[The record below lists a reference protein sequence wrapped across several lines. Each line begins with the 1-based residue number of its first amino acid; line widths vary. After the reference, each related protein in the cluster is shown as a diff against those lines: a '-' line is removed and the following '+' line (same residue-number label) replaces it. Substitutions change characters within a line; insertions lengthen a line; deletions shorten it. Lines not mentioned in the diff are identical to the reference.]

1 MLLTSAATLHQT
13 GRDIFGASSMTAEQ
27 IFRNCPVCGSNESP
41 PYLEKHGLKI
51 VRCVRCSMLFANP
64 VPAEFASGQYY
75 DTAGAEYYLSPTKL
89 ESDYATVRFERELNL
104 FRRHC
109 QSGAVLDVGC
119 SSGAFLYQL
128 NHRFP
133 GAYEILGTDVS
144 GAPLDY
150 AESKGVPVLRGDFL
164 AHDFTDKK
172 FDAVTFWAVLEH
184 LLKPKRFL
192 EKAASI
198 LKPGG
203 TCFVLVPNMRSL
215 AVRSIGKRY
224 RYIYP
229 QHLNYFTA
237 QTLNKLVEGLLEV
250 AELRFTH
257 FNPIVI
263 WQDWRR
269 GGAEISNQ
277 ERGQLLKRTTAYKES
292 PAIKPVKALYQITE
306 KALAMFGLT
315 DNVAAVLRKPAPR
328 NRH

>member
-1 MLLTSAATLHQT
+1 
-13 GRDIFGASSMTAEQ
+13 MTAEQ
-27 IFRNCPVCGSNESP
+27 ILRNCPVCGSNESRHH
-41 PYLEKHGLKI
+41 LEKHGLKI
-51 VRCVRCSMLFANP
+51 VRCARCSMLFASP

-75 DTAGAEYYLSPTKL
+75 DTEGADYYLSPAKL

-109 QSGAVLDVGC
+109 KSGAVLDVGC
-119 SSGAFLYQL
+119 SSGAFLFQL
-128 NHRFP
+128 QHRFA

-164 AHDFTDKK
+164 AHDFRDKK

-184 LLKPKRFL
+184 LNEPKQFLK
-192 EKAASI
+192 KAASI

-203 TCFVLVPNMRSL
+203 LCFVLVPNMKSL
-215 AVRSIGKRY
+215 AVRAVGKRY

-237 QTLNKLVEGLLEV
+237 TTLRTLVGDFFEV
-250 AELRFTH
+250 VAVNFTH

-277 ERGQLLKRTTAYKES
+277 ERGQLLKRTTAYKENR
-292 PAIKPVKALYQITE
+292 ALKPVKALYQFTE
-306 KALAMFGLT
+306 NALSLFGLT
-315 DNVAAVLRKPAPR
+315 DNVAAVLRIPR
-328 NRH
+328 A

>member
-1 MLLTSAATLHQT
+1 MS
-13 GRDIFGASSMTAEQ
+13 AEQ
-27 IFRNCPVCGSNESP
+27 IIRTCPVCDSNESRL
-41 PYLEKHGLKI
+41 YLEKHGLKI
-51 VRCVRCSMLFANP
+51 VRCARCSMLFANP

-75 DTAGAEYYLSPTKL
+75 DTEGADYYLSQAKL
-89 ESDYATVRFERELNL
+89 ESDYAAVRFERELKL

-128 NHRFP
+128 KQRFP
-133 GAYEILGTDVS
+133 GVYEILGTDVS

-164 AHDFTDKK
+164 AHNFGEKK
-172 FDAVTFWAVLEH
+172 FEAVTFWAVLEH
-184 LLKPKRFL
+184 LIEPKSFL

-203 TCFVLVPNMRSL
+203 VCLALVPNMESL
-215 AVRSIGKRY
+215 AVRAIGKRY

-237 QTLNKLVEGLLEV
+237 TTMRKIVEDSFEV
-250 AELRFTH
+250 AEVRFTH

-277 ERGQLLKRTTAYKES
+277 ERGQLLKRTTAYKQNR
-292 PAIKPVKALYQITE
+292 AMKPVKELYQLTE
-306 KALAMFGLT
+306 KGLAAFGLT
-315 DNVAAVLRKPAPR
+315 DNVAAVFRKPAVLFLT
-328 NRH
+328 

>member
-1 MLLTSAATLHQT
+1 MN
-13 GRDIFGASSMTAEQ
+13 Q
-27 IFRNCPVCGSNESP
+27 ISRNCPVCGSGESAP
-41 PYLEKHGLKI
+41 NLEKHGLKI
-51 VRCVRCSMLFANP
+51 VRCARCSMLFANP

-75 DTAGAEYYLSPTKL
+75 DTEGAEYYLSPAKL
-89 ESDYATVRFERELNL
+89 ESDYSPVRFERELKL

-119 SSGAFLYQL
+119 GSGAFLYQVKL
-128 NHRFP
+128 RFP

-164 AHDFTDKK
+164 AHDFGGEK

-184 LLKPKRFL
+184 LLEPKRFL

-198 LKPGG
+198 VKPGG
-203 TCFVLVPNMRSL
+203 FCFVLVPNMRSL
-215 AVRSIGKRY
+215 AVRAIGKRY

-229 QHLNYFTA
+229 QHLNYFMA
-237 QTLNKLVEGLLEV
+237 ATLRKIVAGMFEV
-250 AELRFTH
+250 AEMRFTH

-269 GGAEISNQ
+269 AGAEISNQ
-277 ERGQLLKRTTAYKES
+277 ERGQLLKRTTGYKEN
-292 PAIKPVKALYQITE
+292 PAMKPVKALYKLTE
-306 KALAMFGLT
+306 KGLAMFGLT
-315 DNVAAVLRKPAPR
+315 DNVAAVFRKPQ
-328 NRH
+328 

>member
-1 MLLTSAATLHQT
+1 MN
-13 GRDIFGASSMTAEQ
+13 Q
-27 IFRNCPVCGSNESP
+27 ISRNCPVCGSAESQ
-41 PYLEKHGLKI
+41 PYLEKQGLKV
-51 VRCVRCSMLFANP
+51 VRCARCSMLFANP

-75 DTAGAEYYLSPTKL
+75 DTAGAEYYLSPAKL
-89 ESDYATVRFERELNL
+89 ESDYAAVRFERELNL
-104 FRRHC
+104 FWRHC

-128 NHRFP
+128 NHRSP
-133 GAYEILGTDVS
+133 GSYEILGTDVS
-144 GAPLDY
+144 GAPLGY

-164 AHDFTDKK
+164 THDFGGKK

-184 LLKPKRFL
+184 LIEPKRFL
-192 EKAASI
+192 DKAASI

-203 TCFVLVPNMRSL
+203 KCFVLVPNMKSL

-224 RYIYP
+224 RYVYP

-237 QTLNKLVEGLLEV
+237 ATLKKLVGDSFEV
-250 AELRFTH
+250 AEIRFTH

-277 ERGQLLKRTTAYKES
+277 ERGDLLKRTTAYKENV
-292 PAIKPVKALYQITE
+292 AMKPVKAVYRVTE
-306 KALAMFGLT
+306 KALAMFGLA
-315 DNVAAVLRKPAPR
+315 DNVAAVLRKPASYKR
-328 NRH
+328 D